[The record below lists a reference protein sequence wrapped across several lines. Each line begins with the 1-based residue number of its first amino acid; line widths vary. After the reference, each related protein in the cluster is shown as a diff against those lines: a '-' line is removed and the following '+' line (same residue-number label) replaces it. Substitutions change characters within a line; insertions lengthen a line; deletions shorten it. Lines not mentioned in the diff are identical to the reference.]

1 MARLFTVA
9 ISEANYNNTE
19 AQIWALNHIC
29 SRMEFLTKVSHS
41 VSDDT
46 YTGYSGMIE
55 LLVQVLDAS
64 TINSYGPRYYEIRE
78 TLNALLTKYE
88 SPLSEEQIEHARKSY
103 TNKSDDF
110 DMELAK
116 IEESID
122 PDGDL
127 EDQPIFHFLHRDGGR
142 GKDWRAYRLKKLRE
156 KEANNKK
163 EEQ

>member
-19 AQIWALNHIC
+19 QQIWALNHIC
-29 SRMEFLTKVSHS
+29 SRMEFLTTVSHS

-64 TINSYGPRYYEIRE
+64 TINRYGPRYQEIRE
-78 TLNALLTKYE
+78 TLNALLAKYE
-88 SPLSEEQIEHARKSY
+88 SPLSEEEVAHVRKSY
-103 TNKSDDF
+103 VNKSDDF
-110 DMELAK
+110 DIELAK

-127 EDQPIFHFLHRDGGR
+127 EDQPVFHFFHRDGAR
-142 GKDWRAYRLKKLRE
+142 GKKRRAYRLKELRE

-163 EEQ
+163 EER